1 MQELADKV
9 WVNPLLHPLADR
21 LQRAWIA
28 REIGVPHDE
37 APTLEEVARLVEA
50 AAILACSESPDHRRL
65 AHRVATSAFELHGA
79 SSFPFDQAVRVVLA
93 RLGNF
98 PAFATRDAV
107 RDAQPLLPLG
117 LLAEEIA
124 ASDRRT
130 VERAGRRIVLTD
142 FQHELWTR
150 LRDRRRVAIAAPTSA
165 GKSFVLQSFLTSLF
179 DQPEACSVL
188 YLVPTRALISQVAKA
203 IGMEL
208 DANGPDT
215 APPLIAT
222 VPIEGALRLPPRAV
236 YVMTQERAQIMLAAH
251 ADFSPEV
258 IVVDEAHGVADGSRG
273 VRLQAALAELLRR
286 KPGAQTLFAS
296 PGVRNLGVFGS
307 MLDVH
312 DVEPLRSREPAVT
325 QNFILV
331 DVLDHKRGELL
342 VRLAGAS
349 PNDPP
354 IARIVLG
361 RRTISRVE
369 RLANAAFALGRG
381 ATNIIYANGAAE
393 AEDVALALAELR
405 GPSSV
410 TPAREELART
420 AAESVHKDYA
430 LISCVRCG
438 VAFHYSHMPTQLRQ
452 AVEAAVARGDVDDL
466 VCTST
471 LLSGVNLPARNI
483 FLFRPE
489 KGSSRP
495 MQGVDFWNLA
505 GRAGRLMREFQGNI
519 FLVDYDRWSSQP
531 LGQAG
536 DADVVPAVED
546 GISRPGNLL
555 DVIARPTASS
565 RDRPDSEAVFV
576 HLLGEL
582 RDGTLDATLARA
594 QVTHGLGDAAI
605 GTLGRAL
612 REASTAVPLPIGV
625 LRRSPDISAHK
636 QQRLYDV
643 LAKRLERR
651 GPALLV
657 PPHPADDGAYESYA
671 NALRICH
678 RIILGLKPES
688 RFHRFIA
695 VLALKWM
702 KGLPLPRIVQD
713 QLNRNPAKEPRFI
726 VRETLELIE
735 KQVRFQCVRL
745 LGCYQ
750 AVLIQLL
757 NDTGRVDLA
766 RDVPDMALYL
776 EMGAADRTS
785 ISLMSLGISR
795 PTAIQL
801 ARQAT
806 SRSLDVEATLVWLA
820 SRPTAVAKLSTVAR
834 EEVEGI
840 VGRARLSDSSATP
853 IG

>member
-9 WVNPLLHPLADR
+9 WSNPLLHPLAAR

-28 REIGVPHDE
+28 REIGISHDD
-37 APTLEEVARLVEA
+37 APSLEEVGRLVEA
-50 AAILACSESPDHRRL
+50 AAILACSETPLHRRL
-65 AHRVATSAFELHGA
+65 AHRLVTSAFELHGI
-79 SSFPFDQAVRVVLA
+79 SMLPLNQAVRVVLT

-117 LLAEEIA
+117 LLTEEIT
-124 ASDRRT
+124 ASGRRT
-130 VERAGRRIVLTD
+130 VELGSRRIILTD

-165 GKSFVLQSFLTSLF
+165 GKSFVLQSFLASLF
-179 DQPEACSVL
+179 EQPGAHSVL

-203 IGMEL
+203 IGAEL
-208 DANGPDT
+208 DASGSGPT
-215 APPLIAT
+215 RPLIAT
-222 VPIEGALRLPPRAV
+222 VPIEGALRLPSRAV
-236 YVMTQERAQIMLAAH
+236 YVMTQERAQIMLGAH
-251 ADFSPEV
+251 ADFSPEL

-273 VRLQAALAELLRR
+273 VRLQAALTELLRR
-286 KPGAQTLFAS
+286 APRAQMLFAS
-296 PGVRNLGVFGS
+296 PGVRNLGVFGR
-307 MLDVH
+307 MLEVD

-331 DVLDHKRGELL
+331 DVVDHKRGELR
-342 VRLAGAS
+342 VGLAGGS

-354 IARIVLG
+354 IARMVLE
-361 RRTISRVE
+361 RRTSSRVE

-393 AEDVALALAELR
+393 AEDIALALAKLR
-405 GPSSV
+405 GPSTA
-410 TPAREELART
+410 TPAREELARL

-430 LISCVRCG
+430 LIGCVRRG

-452 AVEAAVARGDVDDL
+452 AVEAAVVGGDVDEL

-471 LLSGVNLPARNI
+471 LLSGVNLPAKNI

-489 KGSSRP
+489 KGSSKP

-519 FLVDYDRWSSQP
+519 FLVDYDGWRSKP
-531 LGQAG
+531 LNQAG
-536 DADVVPAVED
+536 EANVVPAVEE
-546 GISRPGNLL
+546 GISRPGTLL
-555 DVIARPTASS
+555 DVITRPTAST
-565 RDRPDSEAVFV
+565 RDRPDPESVFV
-576 HLLGEL
+576 QLLGEL
-582 RDGTLDATLARA
+582 RDGTLEATLTRA
-594 QVTHGLGDAAI
+594 KVTHGLSEAAI
-605 GTLGRAL
+605 GSLERAL
-612 REASTAVPLPIGV
+612 REASGAVRLPMGV

-636 QQRLYDV
+636 QQRLYKV
-643 LAKRLERR
+643 LAKRLERG
-651 GPALLV
+651 GPALLM
-657 PPHPADDGAYESYA
+657 PPHPTGDDAYESYA
-671 NALRICH
+671 SALQICH

-688 RFHRFIA
+688 RFHRFVT

-713 QLNRNPAKEPRFI
+713 QLNRNSDKEPRFV

-757 NDTGRVDLA
+757 NDTGRAELA

-785 ISLMSLGISR
+785 ISLMSLGVSR

-801 ARQAT
+801 GRQAT
-806 SRSLDVEATLVWLA
+806 SRSMDVETALAWLT
-820 SRPTAVAKLSTVAR
+820 SRPAAVVRLSATAR
-834 EEVEGI
+834 EEVESI
-840 VGRARLSDSSATP
+840 VGSARPA
-853 IG
+853 

>member
-9 WVNPLLHPLADR
+9 WSNPMLHPLAGR

-28 REIGVPHDE
+28 REIGMPYDDPPRPDE
-37 APTLEEVARLVEA
+37 IARLVEA
-50 AAILACSESPDHRRL
+50 AAILACSETLLHRRL
-65 AHRVATSAFELHGA
+65 AHRLVTSAFELQG
-79 SSFPFDQAVRVVLA
+79 SSSLPLDQAVRVVLT

-98 PAFATRDAV
+98 PAFATRASI

-117 LLAEEIA
+117 LLAEEIV

-130 VERAGRRIVLTD
+130 IDLGGRRVVLTD

-150 LRDRRRVAIAAPTSA
+150 LRNRRRVAVAAPTSA

-179 DQPEACSVL
+179 DQPSPVSVL
-188 YLVPTRALISQVAKA
+188 YLVPTRALISQVATA
-203 IGMEL
+203 IRAGL
-208 DANGPDT
+208 DASGPET
-215 APPLIAT
+215 APPLIVT
-222 VPIEGALRLPPRAV
+222 VPIEGALRTPPRV
-236 YVMTQERAQIMLAAH
+236 IYVMTQERAQIMLAAH
-251 ADFSPEV
+251 ADFAPEV
-258 IVVDEAHGVADGSRG
+258 IVVDEAHGVADGARG

-286 KPGAQTLFAS
+286 APRAQTLFAS
-296 PGVRNLGVFGS
+296 PGVRNLGVFGRI
-307 MLDVH
+307 LDVD

-325 QNFILV
+325 QNFVFV

-342 VRLAGAS
+342 IRLADAT

-354 IARIVLG
+354 IARMVLG
-361 RRTISRVE
+361 RRTATRVE

-381 ATNIIYANGAAE
+381 ATNILYANGAAE

-405 GPSSV
+405 GPSPTTS
-410 TPAREELART
+410 AREELARV

-430 LISCVRCG
+430 LIRCVRRG

-452 AVEAAVARGDVDDL
+452 AVEAAVIRGEVDDL

-489 KGSSRP
+489 KGSSKP
-495 MQGVDFWNLA
+495 MQGVDFWNLV

-519 FLVDYDRWSSQP
+519 FLVDYDRWSSKP
-531 LGQAG
+531 LSQA
-536 DADVVPAVED
+536 DDVDVVPAVEE
-546 GISRPGNLL
+546 GISRPERLL
-555 DVIARPTASS
+555 DVVARPNSS
-565 RDRPDSEAVFV
+565 TRDRPDSEAVFV
-576 HLLGEL
+576 QLLSEF
-582 RDGTLDATLARA
+582 REGTLDATLARA
-594 QVTHGLGDAAI
+594 KVAHGLSDAAI
-605 GTLGRAL
+605 ATLARAL
-612 REASTAVPLPIGV
+612 RDASLTVRLPNKV
-625 LRRSPDISAHK
+625 LQRSPDISAHK

-651 GPALLV
+651 GPALLI
-657 PPHPADDGAYESYA
+657 PPHPNDDQAYEHYA
-671 NALRICH
+671 NALQTCH
-678 RIILGLKPES
+678 RIVLGLKPDS

-702 KGLPLPRIVQD
+702 RGMPLPRIVQD
-713 QLNRNPAKEPRFI
+713 QLDRNSKKEPRFV
-726 VRETLELIE
+726 VREALELIE
-735 KQVRFQCVRL
+735 KQVRFQSVRL

-757 NDTGRVDLA
+757 VDTGRLELA

-785 ISLMSLGISR
+785 ISLMSLGVSR

-806 SRSLDVEATLVWLA
+806 SRSLDVEATLAWLV
-820 SRPTAVAKLSTVAR
+820 STPDAVNRLGGIAR
-834 EEVEGI
+834 EEVESI
-840 VGRARLSDSSATP
+840 LRSARPTE
-853 IG
+853 G